1 MLLISKGID
10 EFLEGSKELPEN
22 PPPMPTDEIK
32 PITLQDILDIFDE
45 VSQLV
50 LKTEVTDKKVALV
63 LSPSEK
69 RELLKEG
76 YVALTA
82 EEFSYLMVDSEG
94 NPYPP
99 EVQRENFEKAVR
111 LASLFPLSSLEVI
124 PK

>member
-1 MLLISKGID
+1 MLLISEAID
-10 EFLEGSKELPEN
+10 GFLEGSRKPPEN
-22 PPPMPTDEIK
+22 PPPMPTDEVK

-50 LKTEVTDKKVALV
+50 LKTKVTSRRVAIV

-76 YVALTA
+76 YIALTA

-124 PK
+124 PR